1 MAAAAVR
8 YDAASATVDV
18 SASSAASPSAAS
30 AALPFTALPAV
41 RALYADMV
49 RDRRHLHAHPE
60 LSFQEHETAAY
71 VAAQL
76 RAYGIAEVVEGVGR
90 TGVVAL
96 VRGGAGAGPC
106 IALRADMDALPLTES
121 GDCPFISQRAG
132 VMHACGHDGHMAMLL
147 AAARV
152 LHEGRA
158 GMRGTVKLVFQP
170 AEEGYGGARE
180 MIADGVLESAEE
192 AGAAGGG
199 GGSGGGGSKRLG
211 PRVDAIYGAHLWSY
225 DALGRVGAR
234 KGPMMAASDKFEINV
249 LGKGGH
255 GAAPQSTVDAVVVAA
270 NVVTTLQSVVSRSKD
285 PLDAGVLTCGT
296 INGGFGYN
304 IIADSVKITGTC
316 RSFTKHTQDTMERR
330 MHEICGGIGA
340 AHGADVRMSYK
351 HGYPPTVNSDHRSV
365 DLLHAAAAKV
375 VGTGNADVPYITCGA
390 EDFSYFLQQRPGA
403 FFFVGAALPGQELRP
418 HHKSVFDFA
427 EETML
432 VGASVF
438 VQLIHDLLVAP
449 LPAGFKLS
457 DKA

>member
-1 MAAAAVR
+1 MSSSVR

-18 SASSAASPSAAS
+18 GGVGAGSLNAHSFS
-30 AALPFTALPAV
+30 ALPAV
-41 RALYADMV
+41 LALQAQMAA
-49 RDRRHLHAHPE
+49 DRRHLHAHPE
-60 LSFQEHETAAY
+60 LSFQEFETAKY

-76 RAYGIAEVVEGVGR
+76 RGYGIAEVVEGVGR

-96 VRGGAGAGPC
+96 IRGGAGAGPC
-106 IALRADMDALPLTES
+106 IALRADMDALPLQES

-147 AAARV
+147 GAARV

-180 MIADGVLESAEE
+180 MIKDGVLEGDE
-192 AGAAGGG
+192 AAQAAGG
-199 GGSGGGGSKRLG
+199 KRLG

-234 KGPMMAASDKFEINV
+234 KGPKMAASDKFEINV
-249 LGKGGH
+249 VGNGGH

-270 NVVTTLQSVVSRSKD
+270 NVVTTLQSIVSRSKD

-304 IIADSVKITGTC
+304 IIADHVKITGTC
-316 RSFTKHTQDTMERR
+316 RSFTRHTQDMQERR

-340 AHGADVRMSYK
+340 AHGADVKMTYT
-351 HGYPPTVNSDHRSV
+351 HGCGGPARARPWDARARRDPPFSASSPRAPPSPTLSLSPSR
-365 DLLHAAAAKV
+365 AATRPLSTATTAAS
-375 VGTGNADVPYITCGA
+375 TCCT
-390 EDFSYFLQQRPGA
+390 QRPRRLSGGA
-403 FFFVGAALPGQELRP
+403 TRP
-418 HHKSVFDFA
+418 CP
-427 EETML
+427 T
-432 VGASVF
+432 
-438 VQLIHDLLVAP
+438 
-449 LPAGFKLS
+449 
-457 DKA
+457 

>member
-1 MAAAAVR
+1 MAASSVR

-18 SASSAASPSAAS
+18 GGAGAG
-30 AALPFTALPAV
+30 ALDAHSFTALPAV
-41 RALYADMV
+41 LALKAQMAA
-49 RDRRHLHAHPE
+49 DRRHLHAHPE
-60 LSFQEHETAAY
+60 LSFQEHETAKY

-76 RAYGIAEVVEGVGR
+76 RSYGIAEVVEGVGR

-106 IALRADMDALPLTES
+106 IALRADMDALPLQES

-147 AAARV
+147 GAARV

-170 AEEGYGGARE
+170 AEEGFGGARE
-180 MIADGVLESAEE
+180 MIKEGVLEGDE
-192 AGAAGGG
+192 AALAAGG
-199 GGSGGGGSKRLG
+199 KRLG

-249 LGKGGH
+249 VGKGGH

-270 NVVTTLQSVVSRSKD
+270 NVVTTLQSIVSRSKD

-304 IIADSVKITGTC
+304 IIADHVKITGTC
-316 RSFTKHTQDTMERR
+316 RSFTRHTQDMQERR

-340 AHGADVRMSYK
+340 AHGADVKMTYT

-365 DLLHAAAAKV
+365 DLLHAAAEKV
-375 VGTGNADVPYITCGA
+375 VGKGNSSVPYLTCGA
-390 EDFSYFLQQRPGA
+390 EDFAYFLQKRPGC
-403 FFFVGAALPGQELRP
+403 FFFVGAALAGQPLRP
-418 HHKSVFDFA
+418 HHKSVFDFDEDA
-427 EETML
+427 ML

-438 VQLIHDLLVAP
+438 VQIIQDLLVTP
-449 LPAGFKLS
+449 LPADFKLS
-457 DKA
+457 DSA

>member
-1 MAAAAVR
+1 VR
-8 YDAASATVDV
+8 YDAAAATVDV
-18 SASSAASPSAAS
+18 GGGGAASLEAHA
-30 AALPFTALPAV
+30 FTALPAV
-41 RALYADMV
+41 LALSEQM
-49 RDRRHLHAHPE
+49 RKDRRHLHAHPE

-76 RAYGIAEVVEGVGR
+76 RGYGIEEVVEGVGR

-106 IALRADMDALPLTES
+106 LALRADMDALPLQES

-152 LHEGRA
+152 LHEARA

-180 MIADGVLESAEE
+180 MIKDGVLESDESG
-192 AGAAGGG
+192 GAATGGR
-199 GGSGGGGSKRLG
+199 KTG

-234 KGPMMAASDKFEINV
+234 KGPMMAASDKFEIHV
-249 LGKGGH
+249 TGKGGH

-270 NVVTTLQSVVSRSKD
+270 NVVTTLQTVVSRSKD

-304 IIADSVKITGTC
+304 IIADHVKITGTC
-316 RSFTKHTQDTMERR
+316 RSFTKHTQDMQERR

-340 AHGADVRMSYK
+340 AHGADVKMHYT

-365 DLLHAAAAKV
+365 DLLHAAAEKV
-375 VGTGNADVPYITCGA
+375 VGKGNSGVPYLTCGA

-403 FFFVGAALPGQELRP
+403 FFFVGAALPGQPLRP
-418 HHKSVFDFA
+418 HHKSVFDFSEDA
-427 EETML
+427 ML

-438 VQLIHDLLVAP
+438 VQIVNDILVAP
-449 LPAGFKLS
+449 LPADFRLS
-457 DKA
+457 DA